1 LLTHGLWLT
10 GISGL
15 IDVSLA
21 GTTNLHTHGI
31 IPKGATW

>member
-1 LLTHGLWLT
+1 M
-10 GISGL
+10 SGL

-21 GTTNLHTHGI
+21 GATNLHTHGI